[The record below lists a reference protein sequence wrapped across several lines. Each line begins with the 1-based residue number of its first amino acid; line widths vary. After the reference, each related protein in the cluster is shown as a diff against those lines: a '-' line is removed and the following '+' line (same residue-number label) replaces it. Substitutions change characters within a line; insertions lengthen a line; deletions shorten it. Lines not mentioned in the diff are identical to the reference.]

1 MPKVKISREL
11 LLRVADNARLSL
23 TEKEIEKFLPQ
34 FQEILDAF
42 SALDELNIEKE
53 RPSFQPI
60 EMENVFREDRPG
72 KCLTQEE
79 ALSNTKHKKDGYF
92 KGPRVV

>member
-1 MPKVKISREL
+1 MPKVKIDKEL
-11 LLRVADNARLSL
+11 LLRVAQNARLNL

-42 SALDELNIEKE
+42 STLDKLKVEKE
-53 RPSFQPI
+53 KPSFQPI
-60 EMENVFREDRPG
+60 ETHNVFRKD
-72 KCLTQEE
+72 KVAQSLTQEE
-79 ALSNTKHKKDGYF
+79 ALSNTKHKKEGYF